1 MVTLADVARHAGV
14 SASTVSYVL
23 SGKRSISAP
32 TRERIQHSIDA
43 LGYRPHAGARALAS
57 SRTDILALMM
67 PLRTGLYVP
76 VMMEIAMAVT
86 TTARSHGYD
95 VLLLTGEEGP
105 EAVRRVEGSAIADAM
120 IVMDVELD
128 DPRLPCL
135 LAAERPAVL
144 IGLPAATADAAGDAT
159 DSAGL
164 DCVDLDFEAAGA
176 RCVQHL
182 AGLGHTRIAVLGEPP
197 AVYARGTGYAARTL
211 TGLRA
216 AADAYGVGLLHR
228 PVDGTYA
235 AVSAAVTR
243 VFEERPGTTALV
255 VQNEAAVE
263 PLLAVLRHQGRAVP
277 EDVSVV
283 AICPDQVA
291 VHASVPL
298 TAVSVPAQEMGR
310 LAVERLVARLGGEP
324 ARGTELIVPRLT
336 ERAST
341 GRAAG
346 AGGVGTGPATGAV
359 PAVPS
364 GPAVPAVP
372 SGPAAT
378 PAGHAAG
385 PVAPSVPAAPAKSR
399 SAGPT
404 GTSAGPA
411 GTAGGSGATPA
422 GPTSAPAGP
431 VASDGSTQGRR
442 GRGGR

>member
-32 TRERIQHSIDA
+32 TRERIQHSIDT

-120 IVMDVELD
+120 IVMDVGLD
-128 DPRLPCL
+128 DPRLPWL
-135 LAAERPAVL
+135 REAERPAVL
-144 IGLPAATADAAGDAT
+144 IGLPTETVDAGT
-159 DSAGL
+159 DGL

-176 RCVQHL
+176 RCVEHL
-182 AGLGHTRIAVLGEPP
+182 AELGHTRVAVLGEPP
-197 AVYARGTGYAARTL
+197 AVYERGTGFAARTL

-216 AADAYGVGLLHR
+216 AADRHGVGLLHR

-235 AVSAAVTR
+235 AVAAAVTR

-263 PLLAVLRHQGRAVP
+263 PLLALLRHQGRAVP

-310 LAVERLVARLGGEP
+310 LAVERLVGRLAGEEP
-324 ARGTELIVPRLT
+324 RGTELIAPRLT
-336 ERAST
+336 PRAST
-341 GRAAG
+341 G
-346 AGGVGTGPATGAV
+346 
-359 PAVPS
+359 
-364 GPAVPAVP
+364 
-372 SGPAAT
+372 
-378 PAGHAAG
+378 
-385 PVAPSVPAAPAKSR
+385 PVAAPASPDV
-399 SAGPT
+399 PT
-404 GTSAGPA
+404 E
-411 GTAGGSGATPA
+411 
-422 GPTSAPAGP
+422 
-431 VASDGSTQGRR
+431 DRR
-442 GRGGR
+442 GHGGR